1 MSAGHDHDH
10 GATPESRLRF
20 ALFVTAGTM
29 VVEAI
34 AGVLSGSLALIS
46 DAGHMM
52 ADTGALALAVVAQRV
67 ASRPPNERRTY
78 GWRRTETLAAFVN
91 GLALGAVAVLIVAE
105 SLERWHQPPSIDG
118 RMMLTVAFI
127 GLVANAAAGFVLARG
142 HHNVNTNAALAHVL
156 SDALGSV
163 AALVAGG
170 LIVGLGWQ
178 RADIVASL
186 LVALLVLWS
195 ALRLVRRTTSVLLE
209 SVPPGLDLMA
219 LEKTIRETTGV
230 TDLHDLHA
238 WTISDGF
245 DAVTVHVVLDGHHH
259 GTDVAREVATRVRE
273 GHGIA
278 HVTVQ
283 PEPPPTAAFMPVRIA
298 RRR

>member
-1 MSAGHDHDH
+1 VSAGHVHSHD
-10 GATPESRLRF
+10 ATPESRLRF
-20 ALFVTAGTM
+20 ALFVTAATM

-34 AGVLSGSLALIS
+34 FGVLSGSLALVS

-67 ASRPPNERRTY
+67 ASRPPTDRRTY
-78 GWRRTETLAAFVN
+78 GWRRAETLAAFIN

-105 SLERWHQPPSIDG
+105 SIERWQKPPAIDA
-118 RMMLTVAFI
+118 RMMLTVAFF
-127 GLVANAAAGFVLARG
+127 GLVANAAAGIVLARG
-142 HHNVNTNAALAHVL
+142 HHNANTNAALAHVL

-163 AALVAGG
+163 AAIVAGA
-170 LIVGLGWQ
+170 LVLGYGWG

-186 LVALLVLWS
+186 LVSLLVLWS

-209 SVPPGLDLMA
+209 SVPPGLDMAA
-219 LEKTIRETTGV
+219 LEQTIRATVGV
-230 TDLHDLHA
+230 ADLHDLHA

-245 DAVTVHVVLDGHHH
+245 DAVTVHVVLDGRHH
-259 GTDVAREVATRVRE
+259 GTDIARDVATRVRA
-273 GHGIA
+273 GHGIT

-283 PEPPPTAAFMPVRIA
+283 PEPPPAGAVVPVAFA

>member
-1 MSAGHDHDH
+1 M
-10 GATPESRLRF
+10 
-20 ALFVTAGTM
+20 VTAATM
-29 VVEAI
+29 VLEAI
-34 AGVLSGSLALIS
+34 FGVLSGSLALVS

-67 ASRPPNERRTY
+67 ASRPATDRRTY
-78 GWRRTETLAAFVN
+78 GWRRAETLAAFIN

-105 SLERWHQPPSIDG
+105 SIARWQKPPAIDG

-127 GLVANAAAGFVLARG
+127 GLVANAAAGIVLARG
-142 HHNVNTNAALAHVL
+142 QHNANTNAALAHVL

-163 AALVAGG
+163 AAIVAGG
-170 LIVGLGWQ
+170 LVVGFGWG

-186 LVALLVLWS
+186 LVSLLVLWS

-209 SVPPGLDLMA
+209 SVPPGLDMGA
-219 LEKTIRETTGV
+219 LEQTIRGTAGV
-230 TDLHDLHA
+230 ADLHDLHA

-245 DAVTVHVVLDGHHH
+245 DAVTVHVVLDGRHH
-259 GTDVAREVATRVRE
+259 GTDIARDVATRVRA
-273 GHGIA
+273 GHGIT

-283 PEPPPTAAFMPVRIA
+283 PEPPPADAVVPVAFA